1 MVGKKT
7 RDDVLTASIASVAK
21 NESPYKSRQA
31 QLRDNIRAKHG
42 HNTRFE
48 QNLAMELGDFFEDGI
63 IRFAAKKIGLK
74 DIQTE
79 FEDKF
84 EHPFYPV
91 ECSLDGMATADKLEI
106 KTDPAKGIYV
116 VEE

>member
-1 MVGKKT
+1 MFLIVAATFLVAMFYLFRSNMVGKKT

-48 QNLAMELGDFFEDGI
+48 QKPGNGAG
-63 IRFAAKKIGLK
+63 
-74 DIQTE
+74 
-79 FEDKF
+79 
-84 EHPFYPV
+84 
-91 ECSLDGMATADKLEI
+91 
-106 KTDPAKGIYV
+106 
-116 VEE
+116 